1 MAEHLGG
8 APRCWRAAFSRVRPV
23 AVALFL
29 VLPALPAA
37 APADDEPKQ
46 ETSGAEKQETPGVD
60 KRPGVEKKEPS
71 APKKK
76 VSMRSPD
83 DGWFDMSEFLDTS
96 YGFVPILWPITEPAI
111 GFGGC
116 AALAFIGKSSTD
128 TRAGFDQPN
137 ITGVAGIG
145 TDNGTWGAA
154 AMDSRYWMD
163 NQLQTLVEPFGASI
177 NLDFYG
183 IGKDN
188 VLMDHPLTYNLAPV
202 GGIVRAKYRIHRS
215 RTWAGL
221 GYMWMTT
228 GVSFDA
234 PEETPGLP
242 DFHRDSK
249 VGGLTPSL
257 TFDSRDSIFTPSSG
271 TYLEGGGS
279 FYTKW
284 LGGDADFQSAYVV
297 AMQYVPI
304 HRDFVLGVRGDATFS
319 FGRQPFYM
327 RPYVD
332 MRGVPAMAYQGEHAA
347 KLEAELRWQFW
358 KRLSLVG
365 FAGEGIA
372 WVDLDRFDRQR
383 TVTTGGTGFRYELA
397 RKYKL
402 HMGVDVAF
410 GPDGA
415 AVYLQFGSAWM
426 RP

>member
-1 MAEHLGG
+1 
-8 APRCWRAAFSRVRPV
+8 V

-29 VLPALPAA
+29 LLPSVSAA
-37 APADDEPKQ
+37 APTDDEPKQ
-46 ETSGAEKQETPGVD
+46 GTPAAERQEPQAPEKQERAVP
-60 KRPGVEKKEPS
+60 KEQEPP

-76 VSMRSPD
+76 KVSFHSPD

-96 YGFVPILWPITEPAI
+96 YGFVPILWPITEPAT

-183 IGKDN
+183 LGEDSLLK
-188 VLMDHPLTYNLAPV
+188 DHPLTYNLQPV
-202 GGIVRAKYRIHRS
+202 GGIVRGKYRIHRS

-221 GYMWMTT
+221 GYMW
-228 GVSFDA
+228 
-234 PEETPGLP
+234 
-242 DFHRDSK
+242 R
-249 VGGLTPSL
+249 
-257 TFDSRDSIFTPSSG
+257 
-271 TYLEGGGS
+271 
-279 FYTKW
+279 
-284 LGGDADFQSAYVV
+284 
-297 AMQYVPI
+297 
-304 HRDFVLGVRGDATFS
+304 
-319 FGRQPFYM
+319 FG
-327 RPYVD
+327 
-332 MRGVPAMAYQGEHAA
+332 
-347 KLEAELRWQFW
+347 
-358 KRLSLVG
+358 LVG

-397 RKYKL
+397 RKCKL

>member
-1 MAEHLGG
+1 MEEHLGG
-8 APRCWRAAFSRVRPV
+8 ALRRWLAAFTRARPI
-23 AVALFL
+23 AVGLCLL
-29 VLPALPAA
+29 VLPSAPAA
-37 APADDEPKQ
+37 AQADDEPKP
-46 ETSGAEKQETPGVD
+46 EAPAAEKE
-60 KRPGVEKKEPS
+60 EPP

-76 VSMRSPD
+76 VSIHSPE
-83 DGWFDMSEFLDTS
+83 DGWFDLSAFLDTS
-96 YGFVPILWPITEPAI
+96 YGFVPIVWPITEPAI

-116 AALAFIGKSSTD
+116 AAVAFIGKSSTD

-183 IGKDN
+183 IGKND
-188 VLMDHPLTYNLAPV
+188 LLEDHPLTYNLAPV

-279 FYTKW
+279 FYTTW

-297 AMQYVPI
+297 AMQYLPI
-304 HRDFVLGVRGDATFS
+304 HPKLVLGVRADGSFS

-327 RPYVD
+327 RPYID

-347 KLEAELRWQFW
+347 KVEAELRWQFW

-372 WVDLDRFDRQR
+372 WVDLDRFNRNR